1 MSGQVNVRNTYYV
14 MDTPLVLQ
22 LIGMKPLPLEIDGSK
37 IEHILAHDGM
47 SLDVLKSLPAA
58 ISNPLMV
65 LDSYANRKVVVV
77 ELHDLNDA
85 TIIVPIDVDQRR
97 GHTIVN
103 ILNNA
108 YGKNPREKNPDGS
121 WTQKKGTDFSWFVRE
136 NIEKGRVL
144 YIDIEKSTQWT
155 RSDRGDSPNGG
166 NSLNALSNFIISEDF
181 QKVKTR
187 SDLERFTKEKEEE
200 KNMSTYLD
208 RDTFFKDK
216 EDGVNLITNDSW
228 FKFDEKWL
236 HDWVE
241 EQGRWESFEHF
252 EVTYTDDD
260 VYSAKF
266 DAEEAGL
273 TIKETLTE
281 EGTRKYGDTEIQ
293 GWVENVMYQEM
304 SRIGE
309 EKGAVITDTTADV
322 YHQEISDSL
331 TVAEE
336 SLEDNA
342 AKELRGIADDL
353 HTSMKNV
360 EEAEQT
366 CGADQETWDGY
377 ATRHE
382 NIVRRI
388 EAAGDARSEG
398 KSEEEC
404 SDALIDAQESLRE
417 GTAYMEERCAA
428 ILRREKEYQEELAGL
443 RARIEELERERE
455 VRAQLPEELA
465 RCLAA
470 STEFLAAVEDLRRE
484 AKAQP
489 RIIAS
494 EMYSTSRRA
503 VKDAYYSVKL
513 APTKVKNYLRQRAQ
527 KAIDGVLHSV
537 ASVFDEG
544 IAALEQRRAGILR
557 KSHEMQSASEF
568 YRDALEEAL
577 KDSKAERSM
586 ETERTIARS
595 MAKAGFGAYAIEKV
609 LRAESPYRKE
619 MEQGDAKN
627 IAKDAVQETKEQREE
642 KTR

>member
-1 MSGQVNVRNTYYV
+1 MLEKSWDKMSIEEQERVRKEEQEKFSRMYPIVASANAIHANTAAAARKMAIEYWKKNHPNGV
-14 MDTPLVLQ
+14 TINTIIGDVDIDTKSIKDSLFHGLVQGKLDAVPT
-22 LIGMKPLPLEIDGSK
+22 LKAGMEKAAYISTMKDFDG
-37 IEHILAHDGM
+37 
-47 SLDVLKSLPAA
+47 
-58 ISNPLMV
+58 NPLQNHFF
-65 LDSYANRKVVVV
+65 LYK
-77 ELHDLNDA
+77 
-85 TIIVPIDVDQRR
+85 
-97 GHTIVN
+97 
-103 ILNNA
+103 
-108 YGKNPREKNPDGS
+108 
-121 WTQKKGTDFSWFVRE
+121 TDFSGEE
-136 NIEKGRVL
+136 NYVLCRIRTNNAKQRL
-144 YIDIEKSTQWT
+144 YIHEVMKASEFVQQKSDALQSQLANGNHQQLRGIALYKNMITDFLQGVNGSFYPEKK
-155 RSDRGDSPNGG
+155 
-166 NSLNALSNFIISEDF
+166 E
-181 QKVKTR
+181 
-187 SDLERFTKEKEEE
+187 EKE
-200 KNMSTYLD
+200 M
-208 RDTFFKDK
+208 
-216 EDGVNLITNDSW
+216 
-228 FKFDEKWL
+228 
-236 HDWVE
+236 
-241 EQGRWESFEHF
+241 
-252 EVTYTDDD
+252 
-260 VYSAKF
+260 
-266 DAEEAGL
+266 
-273 TIKETLTE
+273 
-281 EGTRKYGDTEIQ
+281 
-293 GWVENVMYQEM
+293 
-304 SRIGE
+304 
-309 EKGAVITDTTADV
+309 AVSNASM
-322 YHQEISDSL
+322 YHQEIADSL

-336 SLEDNA
+336 SLHEEDA
-342 AKELRGIADDL
+342 AQL
-353 HTSMKNV
+353 HRAVKNLHVSMEKV

-377 ATRHE
+377 AARHD

-494 EMYSTSRRA
+494 EMYATSRRA
-503 VKDAYYSVKL
+503 VKDAYYSIKL

>member
-1 MSGQVNVRNTYYV
+1 MLEKSWDKMSIEEQERVRKEEQEKFSRMYPIVASANAIHANTAAAARKMAIEYWKKNHPNGVTVNTIIGDVDI
-14 MDTPLVLQ
+14 DTKSIKDSLFHGLVQGKLDAVPT
-22 LIGMKPLPLEIDGSK
+22 LKAGMEKAAYISTMKDFDG
-37 IEHILAHDGM
+37 
-47 SLDVLKSLPAA
+47 
-58 ISNPLMV
+58 NPLQNHFF
-65 LDSYANRKVVVV
+65 LYK
-77 ELHDLNDA
+77 
-85 TIIVPIDVDQRR
+85 
-97 GHTIVN
+97 
-103 ILNNA
+103 
-108 YGKNPREKNPDGS
+108 
-121 WTQKKGTDFSWFVRE
+121 TDFSGEE
-136 NIEKGRVL
+136 NYVLCRIRTNNAKQRL
-144 YIDIEKSTQWT
+144 YIHEVMKASEFVQQKSDALQSQLANGNHQQLRGIALYKNIITDFLQGVNGSFYPEKK
-155 RSDRGDSPNGG
+155 
-166 NSLNALSNFIISEDF
+166 E
-181 QKVKTR
+181 
-187 SDLERFTKEKEEE
+187 EKE
-200 KNMSTYLD
+200 M
-208 RDTFFKDK
+208 
-216 EDGVNLITNDSW
+216 
-228 FKFDEKWL
+228 
-236 HDWVE
+236 
-241 EQGRWESFEHF
+241 
-252 EVTYTDDD
+252 
-260 VYSAKF
+260 
-266 DAEEAGL
+266 
-273 TIKETLTE
+273 
-281 EGTRKYGDTEIQ
+281 
-293 GWVENVMYQEM
+293 
-304 SRIGE
+304 
-309 EKGAVITDTTADV
+309 AVSNASM
-322 YHQEISDSL
+322 YHQEIADSL

-336 SLEDNA
+336 SLHEEE
-342 AKELRGIADDL
+342 AKQL
-353 HTSMKNV
+353 HSAVKNLHVSMEKV

-503 VKDAYYSVKL
+503 VKDAYYSIKL

>member
-1 MSGQVNVRNTYYV
+1 MLEKSWDKMSIEEQERVRKEEQEKFSRMYPIVASANAIHANTAAAARKMAIEYWKKNHPNGV
-14 MDTPLVLQ
+14 TINTIIGDVDIDTKSIKDSLFHGLVQGKLDAVPT
-22 LIGMKPLPLEIDGSK
+22 LKAGMEKAAYISTMKDFDG
-37 IEHILAHDGM
+37 
-47 SLDVLKSLPAA
+47 
-58 ISNPLMV
+58 NPLQNHFF
-65 LDSYANRKVVVV
+65 LYK
-77 ELHDLNDA
+77 
-85 TIIVPIDVDQRR
+85 
-97 GHTIVN
+97 
-103 ILNNA
+103 
-108 YGKNPREKNPDGS
+108 
-121 WTQKKGTDFSWFVRE
+121 TDFSGEE
-136 NIEKGRVL
+136 NYVLCRIRTNNAKQRL
-144 YIDIEKSTQWT
+144 YIHEVMKASEFVQQKSDALQSQLANGNHQQLRGIALYKNMITDFLQGVNGSFYPEKK
-155 RSDRGDSPNGG
+155 
-166 NSLNALSNFIISEDF
+166 E
-181 QKVKTR
+181 
-187 SDLERFTKEKEEE
+187 EKE
-200 KNMSTYLD
+200 M
-208 RDTFFKDK
+208 
-216 EDGVNLITNDSW
+216 
-228 FKFDEKWL
+228 
-236 HDWVE
+236 
-241 EQGRWESFEHF
+241 
-252 EVTYTDDD
+252 
-260 VYSAKF
+260 
-266 DAEEAGL
+266 
-273 TIKETLTE
+273 
-281 EGTRKYGDTEIQ
+281 
-293 GWVENVMYQEM
+293 
-304 SRIGE
+304 
-309 EKGAVITDTTADV
+309 AVSNAAV
-322 YHQEISDSL
+322 YHQEIADSL

-336 SLEDNA
+336 SLHEKDA
-342 AKELRGIADDL
+342 AQL
-353 HTSMKNV
+353 HRAVKNLHVSMEKV

>member
-1 MSGQVNVRNTYYV
+1 MLEKSWDKMSIEEQERVRKEEQEKFSRMYPIVASANAIHANTAAAARKMAIEYWKKNHPNGV
-14 MDTPLVLQ
+14 TINTIIGDVDIDTKSIKDSLFHGLVQGKLDAVPT
-22 LIGMKPLPLEIDGSK
+22 LKAGMEKAAYISTMKDFDG
-37 IEHILAHDGM
+37 
-47 SLDVLKSLPAA
+47 
-58 ISNPLMV
+58 NPLQNHFF
-65 LDSYANRKVVVV
+65 LYK
-77 ELHDLNDA
+77 
-85 TIIVPIDVDQRR
+85 
-97 GHTIVN
+97 
-103 ILNNA
+103 
-108 YGKNPREKNPDGS
+108 
-121 WTQKKGTDFSWFVRE
+121 TDFSGEE
-136 NIEKGRVL
+136 NYVLCRIRTNNAKQRL
-144 YIDIEKSTQWT
+144 YIHEVMKASEFVQQKSDALQSQLANGNHQQLRGIALYKNMITDFLQGVNGSFYPEKK
-155 RSDRGDSPNGG
+155 
-166 NSLNALSNFIISEDF
+166 E
-181 QKVKTR
+181 
-187 SDLERFTKEKEEE
+187 EKE
-200 KNMSTYLD
+200 M
-208 RDTFFKDK
+208 
-216 EDGVNLITNDSW
+216 
-228 FKFDEKWL
+228 
-236 HDWVE
+236 
-241 EQGRWESFEHF
+241 
-252 EVTYTDDD
+252 
-260 VYSAKF
+260 
-266 DAEEAGL
+266 
-273 TIKETLTE
+273 
-281 EGTRKYGDTEIQ
+281 
-293 GWVENVMYQEM
+293 
-304 SRIGE
+304 
-309 EKGAVITDTTADV
+309 AVSNASM
-322 YHQEISDSL
+322 YHQEIADSL

-336 SLEDNA
+336 SLHEKDA
-342 AKELRGIADDL
+342 AQL
-353 HTSMKNV
+353 HRAVKNLHVSMEKV

-377 ATRHE
+377 AARHE

-494 EMYSTSRRA
+494 EMYYTSRRA
-503 VKDAYYSVKL
+503 VKDAYYSIKL

>member
-1 MSGQVNVRNTYYV
+1 MLEKSWDKMSIEEQERVRKEEQEKFSRMYPIVASANAIHANTAAAARKMAIEYWKKNHPNGV
-14 MDTPLVLQ
+14 TINTIIGDVDIDTKSIKDSLFHGLVQGKLDAVPT
-22 LIGMKPLPLEIDGSK
+22 LKAGMEKAAYISTMKDFDG
-37 IEHILAHDGM
+37 
-47 SLDVLKSLPAA
+47 
-58 ISNPLMV
+58 NPLQNHFF
-65 LDSYANRKVVVV
+65 LYK
-77 ELHDLNDA
+77 
-85 TIIVPIDVDQRR
+85 
-97 GHTIVN
+97 
-103 ILNNA
+103 
-108 YGKNPREKNPDGS
+108 
-121 WTQKKGTDFSWFVRE
+121 TDFSGEE
-136 NIEKGRVL
+136 NYVLCRIRTNDAKQRL
-144 YIDIEKSTQWT
+144 YIHEVMKASEFVQQKSDALQ
-155 RSDRGDSPNGG
+155 SQLANGNHQQLRGIALYKNMITDFLQGVNG
-166 NSLNALSNFIISEDF
+166 SFYPE
-181 QKVKTR
+181 Q
-187 SDLERFTKEKEEE
+187 KEE
-200 KNMSTYLD
+200 KKM
-208 RDTFFKDK
+208 
-216 EDGVNLITNDSW
+216 
-228 FKFDEKWL
+228 
-236 HDWVE
+236 
-241 EQGRWESFEHF
+241 
-252 EVTYTDDD
+252 
-260 VYSAKF
+260 
-266 DAEEAGL
+266 
-273 TIKETLTE
+273 
-281 EGTRKYGDTEIQ
+281 
-293 GWVENVMYQEM
+293 
-304 SRIGE
+304 
-309 EKGAVITDTTADV
+309 AVSNAAM
-322 YHQEISDSL
+322 YHQEIANSL
-331 TVAEE
+331 TSAEE
-336 SLEDNA
+336 FLHEEDA
-342 AKELRGIADDL
+342 AQL
-353 HTSMKNV
+353 HRAVKNLHVSMEKV

-377 ATRHE
+377 AARHE

-417 GTAYMEERCAA
+417 GTAYMEARCAA

-503 VKDAYYSVKL
+503 VKDAYYSIKL

-609 LRAESPYRKE
+609 LRAESPYCKE

>member
-1 MSGQVNVRNTYYV
+1 MLEKSWDKMSIEEQERVRKEEQEKFSRMYPIVASANAIHANTAAAARKMAIEYWKKNHPNGV
-14 MDTPLVLQ
+14 TINTIIGDVDIDTKSIKDSLFHGLVQGKLDAVPT
-22 LIGMKPLPLEIDGSK
+22 LKAGMEKAAYISTMKDFDG
-37 IEHILAHDGM
+37 
-47 SLDVLKSLPAA
+47 
-58 ISNPLMV
+58 NPLQNHFF
-65 LDSYANRKVVVV
+65 LYK
-77 ELHDLNDA
+77 
-85 TIIVPIDVDQRR
+85 
-97 GHTIVN
+97 
-103 ILNNA
+103 
-108 YGKNPREKNPDGS
+108 
-121 WTQKKGTDFSWFVRE
+121 TDFSGEE
-136 NIEKGRVL
+136 NYVLCRIRTNDAKQRL
-144 YIDIEKSTQWT
+144 YIHEVMKASEFVQQKSDALQ
-155 RSDRGDSPNGG
+155 SQLANGNHQQLRGIALYKNMITDFLKGVNG
-166 NSLNALSNFIISEDF
+166 SFYPE
-181 QKVKTR
+181 Q
-187 SDLERFTKEKEEE
+187 KEE
-200 KNMSTYLD
+200 KKM
-208 RDTFFKDK
+208 
-216 EDGVNLITNDSW
+216 
-228 FKFDEKWL
+228 
-236 HDWVE
+236 
-241 EQGRWESFEHF
+241 
-252 EVTYTDDD
+252 
-260 VYSAKF
+260 
-266 DAEEAGL
+266 
-273 TIKETLTE
+273 
-281 EGTRKYGDTEIQ
+281 
-293 GWVENVMYQEM
+293 
-304 SRIGE
+304 
-309 EKGAVITDTTADV
+309 AVSNATM
-322 YHQEISDSL
+322 YHQEIANSL

-336 SLEDNA
+336 SLHEEDA
-342 AKELRGIADDL
+342 AQL
-353 HTSMKNV
+353 HRAVKNLHVSMEKV

-377 ATRHE
+377 AARHD

-577 KDSKAERSM
+577 KDSKSERSM

>member
-1 MSGQVNVRNTYYV
+1 MLEKSWDKMSIEEQERVRKEEQEKFSRMYPIVASANAIHANTAAAARKMAIEYWKKNHPNGV
-14 MDTPLVLQ
+14 TINTIIGDVDIDTKSIKDSLFHGLVQGKLDAVPT
-22 LIGMKPLPLEIDGSK
+22 LKAGMEKAAYISTMKDFDGKPLQNHFFLYK
-37 IEHILAHDGM
+37 
-47 SLDVLKSLPAA
+47 
-58 ISNPLMV
+58 
-65 LDSYANRKVVVV
+65 
-77 ELHDLNDA
+77 
-85 TIIVPIDVDQRR
+85 
-97 GHTIVN
+97 
-103 ILNNA
+103 
-108 YGKNPREKNPDGS
+108 
-121 WTQKKGTDFSWFVRE
+121 TDFSGEE
-136 NIEKGRVL
+136 NYVLCRIRTNDAKQRL
-144 YIDIEKSTQWT
+144 YIHEVMKASEFVQQKSDALQ
-155 RSDRGDSPNGG
+155 SQLANGNHQQLRGIALYKNMITDFLQGVNG
-166 NSLNALSNFIISEDF
+166 SFYPE
-181 QKVKTR
+181 Q
-187 SDLERFTKEKEEE
+187 KEE
-200 KNMSTYLD
+200 KKM
-208 RDTFFKDK
+208 
-216 EDGVNLITNDSW
+216 
-228 FKFDEKWL
+228 
-236 HDWVE
+236 
-241 EQGRWESFEHF
+241 
-252 EVTYTDDD
+252 
-260 VYSAKF
+260 
-266 DAEEAGL
+266 
-273 TIKETLTE
+273 
-281 EGTRKYGDTEIQ
+281 
-293 GWVENVMYQEM
+293 
-304 SRIGE
+304 
-309 EKGAVITDTTADV
+309 AVSNAAM
-322 YHQEISDSL
+322 YHQEIANSL
-331 TVAEE
+331 TSAEE
-336 SLEDNA
+336 FLHEEDA
-342 AKELRGIADDL
+342 AQL
-353 HTSMKNV
+353 HRAVKNLHVSMEKV

-377 ATRHE
+377 AARHE

>member
-1 MSGQVNVRNTYYV
+1 MSGQLNVRNTYYV

-187 SDLERFTKEKEEE
+187 GDLERFTKEKEEE
-200 KNMSTYLD
+200 KNMVNYSKVSSEAV
-208 RDTFFKDK
+208 DTVYANETKK
-216 EDGVNLITNDSW
+216 IANEMERELPKTAQEII
-228 FKFDEKWL
+228 
-236 HDWVE
+236 DWVE
-241 EQGRWESFEHF
+241 SKGGEYESPE
-252 EVTYTDDD
+252 EERYMNLMKK
-260 VYSAKF
+260 SAMKQLGI
-266 DAEEAGL
+266 ES
-273 TIKETLTE
+273 
-281 EGTRKYGDTEIQ
+281 
-293 GWVENVMYQEM
+293 
-304 SRIGE
+304 SRTN
-309 EKGAVITDTTADV
+309 AAM
-322 YHQEISDSL
+322 YHQEIADSL

-336 SLEDNA
+336 SLHEKDA
-342 AKELRGIADDL
+342 AQL
-353 HTSMKNV
+353 HRAVKNLHVSMEKV

-377 ATRHE
+377 AARHE

-443 RARIEELERERE
+443 RARIEDLERERE

-470 STEFLAAVEDLRRE
+470 STEFLAAVEELHRE

-503 VKDAYYSVKL
+503 VKDAYYSIKL

-595 MAKAGFGAYAIEKV
+595 MAKAGFGVYAIEKV

>member
-1 MSGQVNVRNTYYV
+1 MLEKSWDKMSIEEQERVRKEEQEKFSRMYPIVASANAIHANTAAAARKMAIEYWKKNHPNGV
-14 MDTPLVLQ
+14 TINTIIGDVDIDTKSIKDSLFHGLVQGKLDAVPT
-22 LIGMKPLPLEIDGSK
+22 LKAGMEKAAYISTMKDFDG
-37 IEHILAHDGM
+37 
-47 SLDVLKSLPAA
+47 
-58 ISNPLMV
+58 NPLQNHFF
-65 LDSYANRKVVVV
+65 LYK
-77 ELHDLNDA
+77 
-85 TIIVPIDVDQRR
+85 
-97 GHTIVN
+97 
-103 ILNNA
+103 
-108 YGKNPREKNPDGS
+108 
-121 WTQKKGTDFSWFVRE
+121 TDFSGEE
-136 NIEKGRVL
+136 NYVLCRIRTNDAKQRL
-144 YIDIEKSTQWT
+144 YIHEVMKASEFVQQKSDALQ
-155 RSDRGDSPNGG
+155 SQLANGNHQQLRGIALYRNMITDFLKGVNG
-166 NSLNALSNFIISEDF
+166 SFYPE
-181 QKVKTR
+181 Q
-187 SDLERFTKEKEEE
+187 KEE
-200 KNMSTYLD
+200 KKM
-208 RDTFFKDK
+208 
-216 EDGVNLITNDSW
+216 
-228 FKFDEKWL
+228 
-236 HDWVE
+236 
-241 EQGRWESFEHF
+241 
-252 EVTYTDDD
+252 
-260 VYSAKF
+260 
-266 DAEEAGL
+266 
-273 TIKETLTE
+273 
-281 EGTRKYGDTEIQ
+281 
-293 GWVENVMYQEM
+293 
-304 SRIGE
+304 
-309 EKGAVITDTTADV
+309 AVSNATM
-322 YHQEISDSL
+322 YHQEIANSL

-336 SLEDNA
+336 SLHEEDA
-342 AKELRGIADDL
+342 AQL
-353 HTSMKNV
+353 HRAVKNLHVSMEKV

-377 ATRHE
+377 AARHE

>member
-1 MSGQVNVRNTYYV
+1 MLEKSWDKMSIEEQERVRKEEQEKFSRMYPIVASANAIHANTAAAARKMAIEYWKKNHPNGV
-14 MDTPLVLQ
+14 TINTIIGDVDIDTKSIKDSLFHGLVQGKLDAVPT
-22 LIGMKPLPLEIDGSK
+22 LKAGMEKAAYISTMKDFDG
-37 IEHILAHDGM
+37 
-47 SLDVLKSLPAA
+47 
-58 ISNPLMV
+58 NPLQNHFF
-65 LDSYANRKVVVV
+65 LYK
-77 ELHDLNDA
+77 
-85 TIIVPIDVDQRR
+85 
-97 GHTIVN
+97 
-103 ILNNA
+103 
-108 YGKNPREKNPDGS
+108 
-121 WTQKKGTDFSWFVRE
+121 TDFSGEE
-136 NIEKGRVL
+136 NYVLCRIRTNNAKQRL
-144 YIDIEKSTQWT
+144 YIHEVMKASEFVQQKSDALQ
-155 RSDRGDSPNGG
+155 SQLANGNHQQLRGIALYKNMITDFLKGVNG
-166 NSLNALSNFIISEDF
+166 SFYPE
-181 QKVKTR
+181 Q
-187 SDLERFTKEKEEE
+187 KEE
-200 KNMSTYLD
+200 KKM
-208 RDTFFKDK
+208 
-216 EDGVNLITNDSW
+216 
-228 FKFDEKWL
+228 
-236 HDWVE
+236 
-241 EQGRWESFEHF
+241 
-252 EVTYTDDD
+252 
-260 VYSAKF
+260 
-266 DAEEAGL
+266 
-273 TIKETLTE
+273 
-281 EGTRKYGDTEIQ
+281 
-293 GWVENVMYQEM
+293 
-304 SRIGE
+304 
-309 EKGAVITDTTADV
+309 AVSNASM
-322 YHQEISDSL
+322 YHQEIADSL

-336 SLEDNA
+336 SLHEGE
-342 AKELRGIADDL
+342 AKQL
-353 HTSMKNV
+353 HSAVKNLHVSMEKV

-377 ATRHE
+377 AARHE

>member
-1 MSGQVNVRNTYYV
+1 MNLMGRKKGNIMLEKSWDKMSIEEQERVRKEEQEKFSRMYPIVASANAIHANTAAAARKMAIEYWKKNHPNGV
-14 MDTPLVLQ
+14 TINTIIGDVDIDTKSIKDSLFHGLVQGKLDAVPT
-22 LIGMKPLPLEIDGSK
+22 LKAGMEKAAYISTMKDFDG
-37 IEHILAHDGM
+37 
-47 SLDVLKSLPAA
+47 
-58 ISNPLMV
+58 NPLQNHFF
-65 LDSYANRKVVVV
+65 LYK
-77 ELHDLNDA
+77 
-85 TIIVPIDVDQRR
+85 
-97 GHTIVN
+97 
-103 ILNNA
+103 
-108 YGKNPREKNPDGS
+108 
-121 WTQKKGTDFSWFVRE
+121 TDFSGEE
-136 NIEKGRVL
+136 NYVLCRIRTNDAKQRL
-144 YIDIEKSTQWT
+144 YIHEVMKASEFVQQKSDALQ
-155 RSDRGDSPNGG
+155 SQLANGNHQQLRGIALYKNMITDFLKGVNG
-166 NSLNALSNFIISEDF
+166 SFYPE
-181 QKVKTR
+181 Q
-187 SDLERFTKEKEEE
+187 KEE
-200 KNMSTYLD
+200 KKM
-208 RDTFFKDK
+208 
-216 EDGVNLITNDSW
+216 
-228 FKFDEKWL
+228 
-236 HDWVE
+236 
-241 EQGRWESFEHF
+241 
-252 EVTYTDDD
+252 
-260 VYSAKF
+260 
-266 DAEEAGL
+266 
-273 TIKETLTE
+273 
-281 EGTRKYGDTEIQ
+281 
-293 GWVENVMYQEM
+293 
-304 SRIGE
+304 
-309 EKGAVITDTTADV
+309 AVSNATM
-322 YHQEISDSL
+322 YHQEIANSL

-336 SLEDNA
+336 SLHEEDA
-342 AKELRGIADDL
+342 AQL
-353 HTSMKNV
+353 HRAVKNLHVSMEKV

-377 ATRHE
+377 AARHE
-382 NIVRRI
+382 KIVRRI

-398 KSEEEC
+398 KSEKEC

>member
-1 MSGQVNVRNTYYV
+1 MLEKSWDKMSIEEQERVRKEEQEKFSRMYPIVASANAIHANTAAAARKMAIEYWKKNHPNGV
-14 MDTPLVLQ
+14 TINTIIGDVDIDTKSIKDSLFHGLVQGKLDAVPT
-22 LIGMKPLPLEIDGSK
+22 LKAGMEKAAYISTMKDFDG
-37 IEHILAHDGM
+37 
-47 SLDVLKSLPAA
+47 
-58 ISNPLMV
+58 NPLQNHFF
-65 LDSYANRKVVVV
+65 LYK
-77 ELHDLNDA
+77 
-85 TIIVPIDVDQRR
+85 
-97 GHTIVN
+97 
-103 ILNNA
+103 
-108 YGKNPREKNPDGS
+108 
-121 WTQKKGTDFSWFVRE
+121 TDFSGEE
-136 NIEKGRVL
+136 NYVLCRIRTNNAKQRL
-144 YIDIEKSTQWT
+144 YIHEVMKASEFVQQKSDALQ
-155 RSDRGDSPNGG
+155 SQLANGNHQQLRGIALYKNMITDFLKGVNG
-166 NSLNALSNFIISEDF
+166 SFYPE
-181 QKVKTR
+181 Q
-187 SDLERFTKEKEEE
+187 KEE
-200 KNMSTYLD
+200 KKM
-208 RDTFFKDK
+208 
-216 EDGVNLITNDSW
+216 
-228 FKFDEKWL
+228 
-236 HDWVE
+236 
-241 EQGRWESFEHF
+241 
-252 EVTYTDDD
+252 
-260 VYSAKF
+260 
-266 DAEEAGL
+266 
-273 TIKETLTE
+273 
-281 EGTRKYGDTEIQ
+281 
-293 GWVENVMYQEM
+293 
-304 SRIGE
+304 
-309 EKGAVITDTTADV
+309 AVSNATM
-322 YHQEISDSL
+322 YHQEIANSL

-336 SLEDNA
+336 SLHEEDA
-342 AKELRGIADDL
+342 AQL
-353 HTSMKNV
+353 HRAVKNLHVSMEKV

-377 ATRHE
+377 AARHE

>member
-1 MSGQVNVRNTYYV
+1 MDMLGKKKGNAMLEKDWEDMSDAEKDRVRKEEQEKFSRMYPIVASANAIHANTAAAARKMAIEYWKKNHPNGV
-14 MDTPLVLQ
+14 TINTIIGDVDIDTKSIKASLFHGLVQGKLDAVPT
-22 LIGMKPLPLEIDGSK
+22 LKAGMEKAAYISTMKDFDG
-37 IEHILAHDGM
+37 
-47 SLDVLKSLPAA
+47 
-58 ISNPLMV
+58 NPLQNHFF
-65 LDSYANRKVVVV
+65 LYK
-77 ELHDLNDA
+77 
-85 TIIVPIDVDQRR
+85 
-97 GHTIVN
+97 
-103 ILNNA
+103 
-108 YGKNPREKNPDGS
+108 
-121 WTQKKGTDFSWFVRE
+121 TDFSGEENFVLCRIRT
-136 NIEKGRVL
+136 NNAKQRL
-144 YIDIEKSTQWT
+144 YIHEVMKASEFVQQKSDALQ
-155 RSDRGDSPNGG
+155 SQLANGNHQQLRGI
-166 NSLNALSNFIISEDF
+166 ALY
-181 QKVKTR
+181 
-187 SDLERFTKEKEEE
+187 
-200 KNMSTYLD
+200 KNMITDFLQGVNGSFYPEQ
-208 RDTFFKDK
+208 K
-216 EDGVNLITNDSW
+216 ED
-228 FKFDEKWL
+228 KK
-236 HDWVE
+236 
-241 EQGRWESFEHF
+241 
-252 EVTYTDDD
+252 
-260 VYSAKF
+260 
-266 DAEEAGL
+266 
-273 TIKETLTE
+273 
-281 EGTRKYGDTEIQ
+281 
-293 GWVENVMYQEM
+293 M
-304 SRIGE
+304 
-309 EKGAVITDTTADV
+309 AVSNAAM
-322 YHQEISDSL
+322 YHQEIIDSL

-336 SLEDNA
+336 SLHAED
-342 AKELRGIADDL
+342 AKQL
-353 HTSMKNV
+353 HRAVKNLHVSMEKV

-377 ATRHE
+377 AARHE

-398 KSEEEC
+398 KSDEEC

-428 ILRREKEYQEELAGL
+428 ILQREKEYQEELAGL

-455 VRAQLPEELA
+455 VRVQSPEELA

-470 STEFLAAVEDLRRE
+470 STEFLTAVEELRRE

-494 EMYSTSRRA
+494 EMYSASRRA

-527 KAIDGVLHSV
+527 KAVDGVLHSV
-537 ASVFDEG
+537 ASVFDKG

-568 YRDALEEAL
+568 YRDALKDAL
-577 KDSKAERSM
+577 ESSKAERSM

>member
-1 MSGQVNVRNTYYV
+1 MLEKSWDKMSIEEQERVRKEEQEKFSRMYPIVASANAIHANTAAAARKMAIEYWKKNHPNGV
-14 MDTPLVLQ
+14 TINTIIGDVDIDTKSIKDSLFHGLVQGKLDAVPT
-22 LIGMKPLPLEIDGSK
+22 LKAGMEKAAYISTMKDFDG
-37 IEHILAHDGM
+37 
-47 SLDVLKSLPAA
+47 
-58 ISNPLMV
+58 NPLQNHFF
-65 LDSYANRKVVVV
+65 LYK
-77 ELHDLNDA
+77 
-85 TIIVPIDVDQRR
+85 
-97 GHTIVN
+97 
-103 ILNNA
+103 
-108 YGKNPREKNPDGS
+108 
-121 WTQKKGTDFSWFVRE
+121 TDFSGEE
-136 NIEKGRVL
+136 NYVLCRIRTNNAKQRL
-144 YIDIEKSTQWT
+144 YIHEVMKASEFVQQKSDALQSQLANGNHQQLRGIALYKNMITDFLQGVNGSFYPEKK
-155 RSDRGDSPNGG
+155 
-166 NSLNALSNFIISEDF
+166 E
-181 QKVKTR
+181 
-187 SDLERFTKEKEEE
+187 EKE
-200 KNMSTYLD
+200 M
-208 RDTFFKDK
+208 
-216 EDGVNLITNDSW
+216 
-228 FKFDEKWL
+228 
-236 HDWVE
+236 
-241 EQGRWESFEHF
+241 
-252 EVTYTDDD
+252 
-260 VYSAKF
+260 
-266 DAEEAGL
+266 
-273 TIKETLTE
+273 
-281 EGTRKYGDTEIQ
+281 
-293 GWVENVMYQEM
+293 
-304 SRIGE
+304 
-309 EKGAVITDTTADV
+309 AVSNASM
-322 YHQEISDSL
+322 YHQEIADSL

-336 SLEDNA
+336 SLHEEDA
-342 AKELRGIADDL
+342 AQL
-353 HTSMKNV
+353 HRAVKNLHVSMEKV

-377 ATRHE
+377 AARHD

-494 EMYSTSRRA
+494 EMYATSRRA
-503 VKDAYYSVKL
+503 VKDAYYSIKL

-577 KDSKAERSM
+577 KDSKSERSM
-586 ETERTIARS
+586 ETERTIARN

>member
-1 MSGQVNVRNTYYV
+1 MNLMGRKKGNIMLEKSWDKMSIEEQERVRKEEQEKFSRMYPIVASANAIHANTAAAARKMAIEYWKKNHPNGV
-14 MDTPLVLQ
+14 TINTIIGDVDIDTKSIKDSLFHGLVQGKLDAVPT
-22 LIGMKPLPLEIDGSK
+22 LKAGMEKAAYISTMKDFDG
-37 IEHILAHDGM
+37 
-47 SLDVLKSLPAA
+47 
-58 ISNPLMV
+58 NPLQNHFF
-65 LDSYANRKVVVV
+65 LYK
-77 ELHDLNDA
+77 
-85 TIIVPIDVDQRR
+85 
-97 GHTIVN
+97 
-103 ILNNA
+103 
-108 YGKNPREKNPDGS
+108 
-121 WTQKKGTDFSWFVRE
+121 TDFSGEE
-136 NIEKGRVL
+136 NYVLCRIRTNDAKQRL
-144 YIDIEKSTQWT
+144 YIHEVMKASEFVQQKSDALQ
-155 RSDRGDSPNGG
+155 SQLANGNHQQLRGIALYKNMITDFLKGVNG
-166 NSLNALSNFIISEDF
+166 SFYPE
-181 QKVKTR
+181 Q
-187 SDLERFTKEKEEE
+187 KEE
-200 KNMSTYLD
+200 KKM
-208 RDTFFKDK
+208 
-216 EDGVNLITNDSW
+216 
-228 FKFDEKWL
+228 
-236 HDWVE
+236 
-241 EQGRWESFEHF
+241 
-252 EVTYTDDD
+252 
-260 VYSAKF
+260 
-266 DAEEAGL
+266 
-273 TIKETLTE
+273 
-281 EGTRKYGDTEIQ
+281 
-293 GWVENVMYQEM
+293 
-304 SRIGE
+304 
-309 EKGAVITDTTADV
+309 AVSNATM
-322 YHQEISDSL
+322 YHQEIANSL

-336 SLEDNA
+336 SLHEEDA
-342 AKELRGIADDL
+342 AQL
-353 HTSMKNV
+353 HRAVKNLHVSMEKV

-377 ATRHE
+377 AARHD

-577 KDSKAERSM
+577 KDSKSERSM

>member
-1 MSGQVNVRNTYYV
+1 MLEKSWDKMSIEEQERVRKEEQEKFSRMYPIVASANAIHANTAAAARKMAIEYWKKNHPNGV
-14 MDTPLVLQ
+14 TINTIIGDVDIDTKSIKDSLFHGLVQGKLDAVPT
-22 LIGMKPLPLEIDGSK
+22 LKAGMEKAAYISTMKDFDG
-37 IEHILAHDGM
+37 
-47 SLDVLKSLPAA
+47 
-58 ISNPLMV
+58 NPLQNHFF
-65 LDSYANRKVVVV
+65 LYK
-77 ELHDLNDA
+77 
-85 TIIVPIDVDQRR
+85 
-97 GHTIVN
+97 
-103 ILNNA
+103 
-108 YGKNPREKNPDGS
+108 
-121 WTQKKGTDFSWFVRE
+121 TDFSGEE
-136 NIEKGRVL
+136 NYVLCRIRTNDAKQRL
-144 YIDIEKSTQWT
+144 YIHEVMKASEFVQQKSDALQ
-155 RSDRGDSPNGG
+155 SQLANGNHQQLRGIALYKNMITDFLKGVNG
-166 NSLNALSNFIISEDF
+166 SFYPE
-181 QKVKTR
+181 Q
-187 SDLERFTKEKEEE
+187 KEE
-200 KNMSTYLD
+200 KKM
-208 RDTFFKDK
+208 
-216 EDGVNLITNDSW
+216 
-228 FKFDEKWL
+228 
-236 HDWVE
+236 
-241 EQGRWESFEHF
+241 
-252 EVTYTDDD
+252 
-260 VYSAKF
+260 
-266 DAEEAGL
+266 
-273 TIKETLTE
+273 
-281 EGTRKYGDTEIQ
+281 
-293 GWVENVMYQEM
+293 
-304 SRIGE
+304 
-309 EKGAVITDTTADV
+309 AVSNAAM
-322 YHQEISDSL
+322 YHQEIANSL
-331 TVAEE
+331 TSAEE
-336 SLEDNA
+336 FLHEEDA
-342 AKELRGIADDL
+342 AQL
-353 HTSMKNV
+353 HRAVKNLHVSMEKV

-377 ATRHE
+377 AARHE

>member
-1 MSGQVNVRNTYYV
+1 MITDFLQGVN
-14 MDTPLVLQ
+14 
-22 LIGMKPLPLEIDGSK
+22 GSFYPEEK
-37 IEHILAHDGM
+37 EEKEM
-47 SLDVLKSLPAA
+47 A
-58 ISNPLMV
+58 ISNAAM
-65 LDSYANRKVVVV
+65 
-77 ELHDLNDA
+77 
-85 TIIVPIDVDQRR
+85 
-97 GHTIVN
+97 
-103 ILNNA
+103 
-108 YGKNPREKNPDGS
+108 
-121 WTQKKGTDFSWFVRE
+121 
-136 NIEKGRVL
+136 
-144 YIDIEKSTQWT
+144 
-155 RSDRGDSPNGG
+155 
-166 NSLNALSNFIISEDF
+166 
-181 QKVKTR
+181 
-187 SDLERFTKEKEEE
+187 
-200 KNMSTYLD
+200 
-208 RDTFFKDK
+208 
-216 EDGVNLITNDSW
+216 
-228 FKFDEKWL
+228 
-236 HDWVE
+236 
-241 EQGRWESFEHF
+241 
-252 EVTYTDDD
+252 
-260 VYSAKF
+260 
-266 DAEEAGL
+266 
-273 TIKETLTE
+273 
-281 EGTRKYGDTEIQ
+281 
-293 GWVENVMYQEM
+293 
-304 SRIGE
+304 
-309 EKGAVITDTTADV
+309 
-322 YHQEISDSL
+322 YHQEIIDSL

-336 SLEDNA
+336 SLREED
-342 AKELRGIADDL
+342 AKHL
-353 HTSMKNV
+353 HSAVKNLHVSMEKV

-377 ATRHE
+377 AARHE

-398 KSEEEC
+398 KSDEEC

-428 ILRREKEYQEELAGL
+428 ILQREKEYQEELAGL

-455 VRAQLPEELA
+455 VRVQSPEELA

-470 STEFLAAVEDLRRE
+470 STEFLTAVEELRRE

-494 EMYSTSRRA
+494 EMYSASRRA

-527 KAIDGVLHSV
+527 KAVDGVLHSV
-537 ASVFDEG
+537 ASVFDKG

-568 YRDALEEAL
+568 YRDALKDAL
-577 KDSKAERSM
+577 ESSKAERSM

>member
-1 MSGQVNVRNTYYV
+1 MLEKSWDKMSIEEQERVRKEEQEKFSRMYPIVASANAIHANTAAAARKMAIEYWKKNHPNGV
-14 MDTPLVLQ
+14 TINTIIGDVDIDTKSIKDSLFHGLVQGKLDAVPT
-22 LIGMKPLPLEIDGSK
+22 LKAGMEKAAYISTMKDFDG
-37 IEHILAHDGM
+37 
-47 SLDVLKSLPAA
+47 
-58 ISNPLMV
+58 NPLQNHFF
-65 LDSYANRKVVVV
+65 LYK
-77 ELHDLNDA
+77 
-85 TIIVPIDVDQRR
+85 
-97 GHTIVN
+97 
-103 ILNNA
+103 
-108 YGKNPREKNPDGS
+108 
-121 WTQKKGTDFSWFVRE
+121 TDFSGEE
-136 NIEKGRVL
+136 NYVLCRIRTNDAKQRL
-144 YIDIEKSTQWT
+144 YIHEVMKASEFVQQKSDALQ
-155 RSDRGDSPNGG
+155 SQLANGNHQQLRGIALYKNMITDFLQGVNG
-166 NSLNALSNFIISEDF
+166 SFYPE
-181 QKVKTR
+181 Q
-187 SDLERFTKEKEEE
+187 KEE
-200 KNMSTYLD
+200 KKM
-208 RDTFFKDK
+208 
-216 EDGVNLITNDSW
+216 
-228 FKFDEKWL
+228 
-236 HDWVE
+236 
-241 EQGRWESFEHF
+241 
-252 EVTYTDDD
+252 
-260 VYSAKF
+260 
-266 DAEEAGL
+266 
-273 TIKETLTE
+273 
-281 EGTRKYGDTEIQ
+281 
-293 GWVENVMYQEM
+293 
-304 SRIGE
+304 
-309 EKGAVITDTTADV
+309 AVSNAAM
-322 YHQEISDSL
+322 YHQEIANSL

-336 SLEDNA
+336 SLHEKDA
-342 AKELRGIADDL
+342 AQL
-353 HTSMKNV
+353 HRAVKNLHVSMEKV

-377 ATRHE
+377 AARHD

>member
-1 MSGQVNVRNTYYV
+1 MLEKSWDKMSIEEQERVRKKEQEKFSRMYPIVASANAIHANTAAAARKMAIEYWKKNHPNGV
-14 MDTPLVLQ
+14 TINTIIGDVDIDTKSIKDSLFHGLVQGKLDAVPT
-22 LIGMKPLPLEIDGSK
+22 LKAGMEKAAYISTMKDFDG
-37 IEHILAHDGM
+37 
-47 SLDVLKSLPAA
+47 
-58 ISNPLMV
+58 NPLQNHFF
-65 LDSYANRKVVVV
+65 LYK
-77 ELHDLNDA
+77 
-85 TIIVPIDVDQRR
+85 
-97 GHTIVN
+97 
-103 ILNNA
+103 
-108 YGKNPREKNPDGS
+108 
-121 WTQKKGTDFSWFVRE
+121 TDFSGEE
-136 NIEKGRVL
+136 NYVLCRIRTNNAKQRL
-144 YIDIEKSTQWT
+144 YIHEVMKASEFVQQKSDALQSQLANGNHQQLRGIALYKNMITDFLQGVNGSFYPEKK
-155 RSDRGDSPNGG
+155 
-166 NSLNALSNFIISEDF
+166 E
-181 QKVKTR
+181 
-187 SDLERFTKEKEEE
+187 EKE
-200 KNMSTYLD
+200 M
-208 RDTFFKDK
+208 
-216 EDGVNLITNDSW
+216 
-228 FKFDEKWL
+228 
-236 HDWVE
+236 
-241 EQGRWESFEHF
+241 
-252 EVTYTDDD
+252 
-260 VYSAKF
+260 
-266 DAEEAGL
+266 
-273 TIKETLTE
+273 
-281 EGTRKYGDTEIQ
+281 
-293 GWVENVMYQEM
+293 
-304 SRIGE
+304 
-309 EKGAVITDTTADV
+309 AVSNAAM
-322 YHQEISDSL
+322 YHQEIADSL

-336 SLEDNA
+336 SLREED
-342 AKELRGIADDL
+342 AKQL
-353 HTSMKNV
+353 HSAVKNLHVSMEKV

-503 VKDAYYSVKL
+503 VKDAYYSIKL

>member
-1 MSGQVNVRNTYYV
+1 MLEKSWDKMSIEEQERVRKEEQEKFSRMYPIVASANAIHANTAAAARKMAIEYWKKNHPNGV
-14 MDTPLVLQ
+14 TINTIIGDVDIDTKSIKDSLFHGLVQGKLDAVPT
-22 LIGMKPLPLEIDGSK
+22 LKAGMEKAAYISTMKDFDG
-37 IEHILAHDGM
+37 
-47 SLDVLKSLPAA
+47 
-58 ISNPLMV
+58 NPLQNHFF
-65 LDSYANRKVVVV
+65 LYK
-77 ELHDLNDA
+77 
-85 TIIVPIDVDQRR
+85 
-97 GHTIVN
+97 
-103 ILNNA
+103 
-108 YGKNPREKNPDGS
+108 
-121 WTQKKGTDFSWFVRE
+121 TDFSGEE
-136 NIEKGRVL
+136 NYVLCRIRTNDAKQRL
-144 YIDIEKSTQWT
+144 YIHEVMKASEFVQQKSDALQ
-155 RSDRGDSPNGG
+155 SQLANGNHQQLRGIALYKNMITDFLQGVNG
-166 NSLNALSNFIISEDF
+166 SFYPE
-181 QKVKTR
+181 Q
-187 SDLERFTKEKEEE
+187 KEE
-200 KNMSTYLD
+200 KKM
-208 RDTFFKDK
+208 
-216 EDGVNLITNDSW
+216 
-228 FKFDEKWL
+228 
-236 HDWVE
+236 
-241 EQGRWESFEHF
+241 
-252 EVTYTDDD
+252 
-260 VYSAKF
+260 
-266 DAEEAGL
+266 
-273 TIKETLTE
+273 
-281 EGTRKYGDTEIQ
+281 
-293 GWVENVMYQEM
+293 
-304 SRIGE
+304 
-309 EKGAVITDTTADV
+309 AVSNAAM
-322 YHQEISDSL
+322 YHQEIADSL

-336 SLEDNA
+336 SLHEEDA
-342 AKELRGIADDL
+342 AQL
-353 HTSMKNV
+353 HRAVKNLHVSMEKV

-377 ATRHE
+377 AARHE

-577 KDSKAERSM
+577 KDSKSERSM

>member
-1 MSGQVNVRNTYYV
+1 MLEKSWDKMSIEEQERVRKEEQEKFSRMYPIVASANAIHANTAAAARKMAIEYWKKNHPNGV
-14 MDTPLVLQ
+14 TINTIIGDVDIDTKSIKDSLFHGLVQGKLDAVPT
-22 LIGMKPLPLEIDGSK
+22 LKAGMEKAAYISTMKDFDG
-37 IEHILAHDGM
+37 
-47 SLDVLKSLPAA
+47 
-58 ISNPLMV
+58 NPLQNHFF
-65 LDSYANRKVVVV
+65 LYK
-77 ELHDLNDA
+77 
-85 TIIVPIDVDQRR
+85 
-97 GHTIVN
+97 
-103 ILNNA
+103 
-108 YGKNPREKNPDGS
+108 
-121 WTQKKGTDFSWFVRE
+121 TDFSGEE
-136 NIEKGRVL
+136 NYVLCRIRTNDAKQRL
-144 YIDIEKSTQWT
+144 YIHEVMKASEFVQQKSDALQ
-155 RSDRGDSPNGG
+155 SQLANGNHQQLRGIALYKNMITDFLQGVNG
-166 NSLNALSNFIISEDF
+166 SFYPE
-181 QKVKTR
+181 Q
-187 SDLERFTKEKEEE
+187 KEE
-200 KNMSTYLD
+200 KKM
-208 RDTFFKDK
+208 
-216 EDGVNLITNDSW
+216 
-228 FKFDEKWL
+228 
-236 HDWVE
+236 
-241 EQGRWESFEHF
+241 
-252 EVTYTDDD
+252 
-260 VYSAKF
+260 
-266 DAEEAGL
+266 
-273 TIKETLTE
+273 
-281 EGTRKYGDTEIQ
+281 
-293 GWVENVMYQEM
+293 
-304 SRIGE
+304 
-309 EKGAVITDTTADV
+309 AVSNAAM
-322 YHQEISDSL
+322 YHQEIADSL

-336 SLEDNA
+336 SLHEEDA
-342 AKELRGIADDL
+342 AQL
-353 HTSMKNV
+353 HRAVKNLHVSMEKV

-503 VKDAYYSVKL
+503 VKDAYYSIKL

>member
-1 MSGQVNVRNTYYV
+1 MLEKSWDKMSIEEQERVRKEEQEKFSRMYPIVASANAIHANTAAAARKMAIEYWKKNHPNGV
-14 MDTPLVLQ
+14 TINTIIGDVDIDTKSIKDSLFHGLVQGKLDAVPT
-22 LIGMKPLPLEIDGSK
+22 LKAGMEKAAYISTMKDFDG
-37 IEHILAHDGM
+37 
-47 SLDVLKSLPAA
+47 
-58 ISNPLMV
+58 NPLQNHFF
-65 LDSYANRKVVVV
+65 LYK
-77 ELHDLNDA
+77 
-85 TIIVPIDVDQRR
+85 
-97 GHTIVN
+97 
-103 ILNNA
+103 
-108 YGKNPREKNPDGS
+108 
-121 WTQKKGTDFSWFVRE
+121 TDFSGEE
-136 NIEKGRVL
+136 NYVLCRIRTNNAKQRL
-144 YIDIEKSTQWT
+144 YIHEVMKASEFVQQKSDALQSQLANGNHQQLRGIALYKNMITDFLQGVNGSFYPEKK
-155 RSDRGDSPNGG
+155 
-166 NSLNALSNFIISEDF
+166 E
-181 QKVKTR
+181 
-187 SDLERFTKEKEEE
+187 EKE
-200 KNMSTYLD
+200 M
-208 RDTFFKDK
+208 
-216 EDGVNLITNDSW
+216 
-228 FKFDEKWL
+228 
-236 HDWVE
+236 
-241 EQGRWESFEHF
+241 
-252 EVTYTDDD
+252 
-260 VYSAKF
+260 
-266 DAEEAGL
+266 
-273 TIKETLTE
+273 
-281 EGTRKYGDTEIQ
+281 
-293 GWVENVMYQEM
+293 
-304 SRIGE
+304 
-309 EKGAVITDTTADV
+309 AVSNASM
-322 YHQEISDSL
+322 YHQEIADSL

-336 SLEDNA
+336 SLHEEE
-342 AKELRGIADDL
+342 AKQL
-353 HTSMKNV
+353 HSAVKNLHVSMEKV

-377 ATRHE
+377 AARHE

>member
-1 MSGQVNVRNTYYV
+1 MLEKSWDKMSIEEQERVRKEEQEKFSRMYPIVASANAIHANTAAAARKMAIEYWKKNHPNGV
-14 MDTPLVLQ
+14 TINTIIGDVDIDTKSIKDSLFHGLVQGKLDAVPT
-22 LIGMKPLPLEIDGSK
+22 LKAGMEKAAYISTMKDFDG
-37 IEHILAHDGM
+37 
-47 SLDVLKSLPAA
+47 
-58 ISNPLMV
+58 NPLQNHFF
-65 LDSYANRKVVVV
+65 LYK
-77 ELHDLNDA
+77 
-85 TIIVPIDVDQRR
+85 
-97 GHTIVN
+97 
-103 ILNNA
+103 
-108 YGKNPREKNPDGS
+108 
-121 WTQKKGTDFSWFVRE
+121 TDFSGEE
-136 NIEKGRVL
+136 NYVLCRIRTNNAKQRL
-144 YIDIEKSTQWT
+144 YIHEVMKASEFVQQKSDALQSQLANGNHQQLRGIALYKNMITDFLQGVNGSFYPEKK
-155 RSDRGDSPNGG
+155 
-166 NSLNALSNFIISEDF
+166 E
-181 QKVKTR
+181 
-187 SDLERFTKEKEEE
+187 EKE
-200 KNMSTYLD
+200 M
-208 RDTFFKDK
+208 
-216 EDGVNLITNDSW
+216 
-228 FKFDEKWL
+228 
-236 HDWVE
+236 
-241 EQGRWESFEHF
+241 
-252 EVTYTDDD
+252 
-260 VYSAKF
+260 
-266 DAEEAGL
+266 
-273 TIKETLTE
+273 
-281 EGTRKYGDTEIQ
+281 
-293 GWVENVMYQEM
+293 
-304 SRIGE
+304 
-309 EKGAVITDTTADV
+309 AVSNASM
-322 YHQEISDSL
+322 YHQEIADSL

-336 SLEDNA
+336 SLHEEE
-342 AKELRGIADDL
+342 AKQL
-353 HTSMKNV
+353 HSAVKNLHVSMEKV

-388 EAAGDARSEG
+388 EAAGDAMSEG

-428 ILRREKEYQEELAGL
+428 ILRREKEDQEELAGL

-503 VKDAYYSVKL
+503 VKDAYYSIKL

>member
-1 MSGQVNVRNTYYV
+1 MLEKSWDKMSIEEQERVRKEEQEKFSRMYPIVASANAIHANTAAAARKMAIEYWKKNHPNGV
-14 MDTPLVLQ
+14 TINTIIGDVDIDTKSIKDSLFHGLVQGKLDAVPT
-22 LIGMKPLPLEIDGSK
+22 LKAGMEKAAYISTMKDFDG
-37 IEHILAHDGM
+37 
-47 SLDVLKSLPAA
+47 
-58 ISNPLMV
+58 NPLQNHFF
-65 LDSYANRKVVVV
+65 LYK
-77 ELHDLNDA
+77 
-85 TIIVPIDVDQRR
+85 
-97 GHTIVN
+97 
-103 ILNNA
+103 
-108 YGKNPREKNPDGS
+108 
-121 WTQKKGTDFSWFVRE
+121 TDFSGEE
-136 NIEKGRVL
+136 NYVLCRIRTNDAKQRL
-144 YIDIEKSTQWT
+144 YIHEVMKASEFVQQKSDALQ
-155 RSDRGDSPNGG
+155 SQLANGNHQQLRGIALYKNMITDFLQGVNG
-166 NSLNALSNFIISEDF
+166 SFYPE
-181 QKVKTR
+181 Q
-187 SDLERFTKEKEEE
+187 KEE
-200 KNMSTYLD
+200 KKM
-208 RDTFFKDK
+208 
-216 EDGVNLITNDSW
+216 
-228 FKFDEKWL
+228 
-236 HDWVE
+236 
-241 EQGRWESFEHF
+241 
-252 EVTYTDDD
+252 
-260 VYSAKF
+260 
-266 DAEEAGL
+266 
-273 TIKETLTE
+273 
-281 EGTRKYGDTEIQ
+281 
-293 GWVENVMYQEM
+293 
-304 SRIGE
+304 
-309 EKGAVITDTTADV
+309 AVSNAAM
-322 YHQEISDSL
+322 YHQEIANSL

-336 SLEDNA
+336 SLHEEDA
-342 AKELRGIADDL
+342 AQL
-353 HTSMKNV
+353 HRAVKNLHVSMEKV

-377 ATRHE
+377 AARHE

-388 EAAGDARSEG
+388 EAVGDARSEG

-609 LRAESPYRKE
+609 LRAESPYCKE

>member
-1 MSGQVNVRNTYYV
+1 MLEKSWDKMSIEEQERVRKEEQEKFSRMYPIVASANAIHANTAAAARKMAIEYWKKNHPNGV
-14 MDTPLVLQ
+14 TINTIIGDVDIDTKSIKDSLFHGLVQGKLDAVPT
-22 LIGMKPLPLEIDGSK
+22 LKAGMEKAAYISTMKDFDG
-37 IEHILAHDGM
+37 
-47 SLDVLKSLPAA
+47 
-58 ISNPLMV
+58 NPLQNHFF
-65 LDSYANRKVVVV
+65 LYK
-77 ELHDLNDA
+77 
-85 TIIVPIDVDQRR
+85 
-97 GHTIVN
+97 
-103 ILNNA
+103 
-108 YGKNPREKNPDGS
+108 
-121 WTQKKGTDFSWFVRE
+121 TDFSGEE
-136 NIEKGRVL
+136 NYVLCRIRTNDAKQRL
-144 YIDIEKSTQWT
+144 YIHEVMKASEFVQQKSDALQ
-155 RSDRGDSPNGG
+155 SQLANGNHQQLRGIALYKNMITDFLQGVNG
-166 NSLNALSNFIISEDF
+166 SFYPE
-181 QKVKTR
+181 Q
-187 SDLERFTKEKEEE
+187 KEE
-200 KNMSTYLD
+200 KKM
-208 RDTFFKDK
+208 
-216 EDGVNLITNDSW
+216 
-228 FKFDEKWL
+228 
-236 HDWVE
+236 
-241 EQGRWESFEHF
+241 
-252 EVTYTDDD
+252 
-260 VYSAKF
+260 
-266 DAEEAGL
+266 
-273 TIKETLTE
+273 
-281 EGTRKYGDTEIQ
+281 
-293 GWVENVMYQEM
+293 
-304 SRIGE
+304 
-309 EKGAVITDTTADV
+309 AVSNAAM
-322 YHQEISDSL
+322 YHQEIADSL

-336 SLEDNA
+336 SLHEEDA
-342 AKELRGIADDL
+342 AQL
-353 HTSMKNV
+353 HRAVKNLHVSMEKV

-586 ETERTIARS
+586 ETERTIARN

>member
-1 MSGQVNVRNTYYV
+1 MLEKSWDKMSIEEQERVRKEEQEKFSRMYPIVASANAIHANTAAAARKMAIEYWKKNHPNGV
-14 MDTPLVLQ
+14 TINTIIGDVDIDTKSIKDSLFHGLVQGKLDAVPT
-22 LIGMKPLPLEIDGSK
+22 LKAGMEKAAYISTMKDFDG
-37 IEHILAHDGM
+37 
-47 SLDVLKSLPAA
+47 
-58 ISNPLMV
+58 NPLQNHFF
-65 LDSYANRKVVVV
+65 LYK
-77 ELHDLNDA
+77 
-85 TIIVPIDVDQRR
+85 
-97 GHTIVN
+97 
-103 ILNNA
+103 
-108 YGKNPREKNPDGS
+108 
-121 WTQKKGTDFSWFVRE
+121 TDFSGEE
-136 NIEKGRVL
+136 NYVLCRIRTNDAKQRL
-144 YIDIEKSTQWT
+144 YIHEVMKASEFVQQKSDALQSQLANGNHQQLRGIALYKNMITDFLQGVNGSFYPEK
-155 RSDRGDSPNGG
+155 
-166 NSLNALSNFIISEDF
+166 
-181 QKVKTR
+181 
-187 SDLERFTKEKEEE
+187 KEE
-200 KNMSTYLD
+200 KKM
-208 RDTFFKDK
+208 
-216 EDGVNLITNDSW
+216 
-228 FKFDEKWL
+228 
-236 HDWVE
+236 
-241 EQGRWESFEHF
+241 
-252 EVTYTDDD
+252 
-260 VYSAKF
+260 
-266 DAEEAGL
+266 
-273 TIKETLTE
+273 
-281 EGTRKYGDTEIQ
+281 
-293 GWVENVMYQEM
+293 
-304 SRIGE
+304 
-309 EKGAVITDTTADV
+309 AVSNAAM
-322 YHQEISDSL
+322 YHQEIADSL

-336 SLEDNA
+336 SLHEEDA
-342 AKELRGIADDL
+342 AQL
-353 HTSMKNV
+353 HRAVKNLHVSMEKV

-377 ATRHE
+377 AARHE

-577 KDSKAERSM
+577 KDSKSERSM

>member
-1 MSGQVNVRNTYYV
+1 MLEKSWDKMSIEEQERVRKEEQEKFSRMYPIVASANAIHANTAAAARKMAIEYWKKNHPNGV
-14 MDTPLVLQ
+14 TINTIIGDVDIDTKSIKDSLFHGLVQGKLDAVPT
-22 LIGMKPLPLEIDGSK
+22 LKAGMEKAAYISTMKDFDG
-37 IEHILAHDGM
+37 
-47 SLDVLKSLPAA
+47 
-58 ISNPLMV
+58 NPLQNHFF
-65 LDSYANRKVVVV
+65 LYK
-77 ELHDLNDA
+77 
-85 TIIVPIDVDQRR
+85 
-97 GHTIVN
+97 
-103 ILNNA
+103 
-108 YGKNPREKNPDGS
+108 
-121 WTQKKGTDFSWFVRE
+121 TDFSGEE
-136 NIEKGRVL
+136 NYVLCRIRTNDAKQRL
-144 YIDIEKSTQWT
+144 YIHEVMKASEFVQQKSDALQ
-155 RSDRGDSPNGG
+155 SQLANGNHQQLRGIALYKNMITDFLQGVNG
-166 NSLNALSNFIISEDF
+166 SFYPE
-181 QKVKTR
+181 Q
-187 SDLERFTKEKEEE
+187 KEE
-200 KNMSTYLD
+200 KKM
-208 RDTFFKDK
+208 
-216 EDGVNLITNDSW
+216 
-228 FKFDEKWL
+228 
-236 HDWVE
+236 
-241 EQGRWESFEHF
+241 
-252 EVTYTDDD
+252 
-260 VYSAKF
+260 
-266 DAEEAGL
+266 
-273 TIKETLTE
+273 
-281 EGTRKYGDTEIQ
+281 
-293 GWVENVMYQEM
+293 
-304 SRIGE
+304 
-309 EKGAVITDTTADV
+309 AVSNAAM
-322 YHQEISDSL
+322 YHQEIANSL
-331 TVAEE
+331 TSAEE
-336 SLEDNA
+336 FLHEEDA
-342 AKELRGIADDL
+342 AQL
-353 HTSMKNV
+353 HRAVKNLHVSMEKV

-377 ATRHE
+377 AARHE

>member
-1 MSGQVNVRNTYYV
+1 MLEKSWDKMSIEEQERVRKEEQEKFSRMYPIVASANAIHANTAAAARKMAIEYWKKNHPNGV
-14 MDTPLVLQ
+14 TINTIIGDVDIDTKSIKDSLFHGLVQGKLDAVPT
-22 LIGMKPLPLEIDGSK
+22 LKAGMEKAAYISTMKDFDG
-37 IEHILAHDGM
+37 
-47 SLDVLKSLPAA
+47 
-58 ISNPLMV
+58 NPLQNHFF
-65 LDSYANRKVVVV
+65 LYK
-77 ELHDLNDA
+77 
-85 TIIVPIDVDQRR
+85 
-97 GHTIVN
+97 
-103 ILNNA
+103 
-108 YGKNPREKNPDGS
+108 
-121 WTQKKGTDFSWFVRE
+121 TDFSGEE
-136 NIEKGRVL
+136 NYVLCRIRTNDAKQRL
-144 YIDIEKSTQWT
+144 YIHEVMKASEFVQQKSDALQ
-155 RSDRGDSPNGG
+155 SQLANGNHQQLRGIALYKNMITDFLQGVNG
-166 NSLNALSNFIISEDF
+166 SFYPE
-181 QKVKTR
+181 Q
-187 SDLERFTKEKEEE
+187 KEE
-200 KNMSTYLD
+200 KKM
-208 RDTFFKDK
+208 
-216 EDGVNLITNDSW
+216 
-228 FKFDEKWL
+228 
-236 HDWVE
+236 
-241 EQGRWESFEHF
+241 
-252 EVTYTDDD
+252 
-260 VYSAKF
+260 
-266 DAEEAGL
+266 
-273 TIKETLTE
+273 
-281 EGTRKYGDTEIQ
+281 
-293 GWVENVMYQEM
+293 
-304 SRIGE
+304 
-309 EKGAVITDTTADV
+309 AVSNATM
-322 YHQEISDSL
+322 YHQEIANSL

-336 SLEDNA
+336 SLHEEDA
-342 AKELRGIADDL
+342 AQL
-353 HTSMKNV
+353 HRAVKNLHVSMEKV

-377 ATRHE
+377 AARHE

-577 KDSKAERSM
+577 KDSKSERSM

>member
-1 MSGQVNVRNTYYV
+1 MSMNLMGRKKGNIVLEKSWDKMSIEEQERVRKEEQEKFSRMYPIVASANAIHANTAAAARKMAIEYWKKNHPNGV
-14 MDTPLVLQ
+14 TINTIIGDVDIDTKSIKDSLFHGLVQGKLDAVPT
-22 LIGMKPLPLEIDGSK
+22 LKAGMEKAAYISTMKDFDG
-37 IEHILAHDGM
+37 
-47 SLDVLKSLPAA
+47 
-58 ISNPLMV
+58 NPLQNHFF
-65 LDSYANRKVVVV
+65 LYK
-77 ELHDLNDA
+77 
-85 TIIVPIDVDQRR
+85 
-97 GHTIVN
+97 
-103 ILNNA
+103 
-108 YGKNPREKNPDGS
+108 
-121 WTQKKGTDFSWFVRE
+121 TDFSGEE
-136 NIEKGRVL
+136 NYVLCRIRTNNAKQRL
-144 YIDIEKSTQWT
+144 YIHEVMKASEFVQQKSDALQSQLANRNHQQLRGIALYKNMITDFLQGVNGSFYPEKK
-155 RSDRGDSPNGG
+155 
-166 NSLNALSNFIISEDF
+166 E
-181 QKVKTR
+181 
-187 SDLERFTKEKEEE
+187 EKE
-200 KNMSTYLD
+200 M
-208 RDTFFKDK
+208 
-216 EDGVNLITNDSW
+216 
-228 FKFDEKWL
+228 
-236 HDWVE
+236 
-241 EQGRWESFEHF
+241 
-252 EVTYTDDD
+252 
-260 VYSAKF
+260 
-266 DAEEAGL
+266 
-273 TIKETLTE
+273 
-281 EGTRKYGDTEIQ
+281 
-293 GWVENVMYQEM
+293 
-304 SRIGE
+304 
-309 EKGAVITDTTADV
+309 AVSNASM
-322 YHQEISDSL
+322 YHQEIADSL

-336 SLEDNA
+336 SLHEEE
-342 AKELRGIADDL
+342 AKQL
-353 HTSMKNV
+353 HSAVKNLHVSMEKV

-494 EMYSTSRRA
+494 EMYFTSRRA
-503 VKDAYYSVKL
+503 VKDAYYSIKL

>member
-1 MSGQVNVRNTYYV
+1 MSGQLNVRNTYYV

-187 SDLERFTKEKEEE
+187 GDLERFTKEKEEE
-200 KNMSTYLD
+200 KNMVDDNKVPSEAVD
-208 RDTFFKDK
+208 VVFAQENRK
-216 EDGVNLITNDSW
+216 IT
-228 FKFDEKWL
+228 
-236 HDWVE
+236 
-241 EQGRWESFEHF
+241 
-252 EVTYTDDD
+252 
-260 VYSAKF
+260 
-266 DAEEAGL
+266 
-273 TIKETLTE
+273 
-281 EGTRKYGDTEIQ
+281 TEIEP
-293 GWVENVMYQEM
+293 VK
-304 SRIGE
+304 S
-309 EKGAVITDTTADV
+309 DADV

-342 AKELRGIADDL
+342 AKELRSIADDL

-377 ATRHE
+377 VPRHE
-382 NIVRRI
+382 NIIRTI
-388 EAAGDARSEG
+388 EQAGDAKSEG
-398 KSEEEC
+398 KSDEEC
-404 SDALIDAQESLRE
+404 SKAIHEAQESMRE
-417 GTAYMEERCAA
+417 GTAYMQERCEL
-428 ILRREKEYQEELAGL
+428 ILQREKEYQEQIEGL
-443 RARIEELERERE
+443 RRRIEELERERA
-455 VRAQLPEELA
+455 VPGGACPLPCRLYGVPRCDRCDAQGGKEP
-465 RCLAA
+465 AA
-470 STEFLAAVEDLRRE
+470 HCCIRDVCC
-484 AKAQP
+484 
-489 RIIAS
+489 I
-494 EMYSTSRRA
+494 
-503 VKDAYYSVKL
+503 
-513 APTKVKNYLRQRAQ
+513 
-527 KAIDGVLHSV
+527 
-537 ASVFDEG
+537 
-544 IAALEQRRAGILR
+544 AGICKRSLLLR
-557 KSHEMQSASEF
+557 
-568 YRDALEEAL
+568 
-577 KDSKAERSM
+577 
-586 ETERTIARS
+586 ETCAD
-595 MAKAGFGAYAIEKV
+595 
-609 LRAESPYRKE
+609 
-619 MEQGDAKN
+619 QD
-627 IAKDAVQETKEQREE
+627 
-642 KTR
+642 

>member
-1 MSGQVNVRNTYYV
+1 MLEKSWDKMSIEEQERVRKEEQEKFSRMYPIVASANAIHANTAAAARKMAIEYWKKNHPNGV
-14 MDTPLVLQ
+14 TINTIIGDVDIDTKSIKDSLFHGLVQGKLDAVPT
-22 LIGMKPLPLEIDGSK
+22 LKAGMEKAAYISTMKDFDG
-37 IEHILAHDGM
+37 
-47 SLDVLKSLPAA
+47 
-58 ISNPLMV
+58 NPLQNHFF
-65 LDSYANRKVVVV
+65 LYK
-77 ELHDLNDA
+77 
-85 TIIVPIDVDQRR
+85 
-97 GHTIVN
+97 
-103 ILNNA
+103 
-108 YGKNPREKNPDGS
+108 
-121 WTQKKGTDFSWFVRE
+121 TDFSGEE
-136 NIEKGRVL
+136 NYVLCRIRTNDAKQRL
-144 YIDIEKSTQWT
+144 YIHEVMKASEFVQQKSDALQ
-155 RSDRGDSPNGG
+155 SQLANGNHQQLRGIALYKNMITDFLKGVNG
-166 NSLNALSNFIISEDF
+166 SFYPE
-181 QKVKTR
+181 Q
-187 SDLERFTKEKEEE
+187 KEE
-200 KNMSTYLD
+200 KKM
-208 RDTFFKDK
+208 
-216 EDGVNLITNDSW
+216 
-228 FKFDEKWL
+228 
-236 HDWVE
+236 
-241 EQGRWESFEHF
+241 
-252 EVTYTDDD
+252 
-260 VYSAKF
+260 
-266 DAEEAGL
+266 
-273 TIKETLTE
+273 
-281 EGTRKYGDTEIQ
+281 
-293 GWVENVMYQEM
+293 
-304 SRIGE
+304 
-309 EKGAVITDTTADV
+309 AVSNATM
-322 YHQEISDSL
+322 YHQEIANSL

-336 SLEDNA
+336 SLHEEDA
-342 AKELRGIADDL
+342 AQL
-353 HTSMKNV
+353 HRAVKNLHVSMEKV

-377 ATRHE
+377 AARHE

>member
-1 MSGQVNVRNTYYV
+1 MNLMGRKKGNIMLEKSWDKMSIEEQERVRKEEQEKFSRMYPIVASANAIHANTAAAARKMAIEYWKKNHPNGV
-14 MDTPLVLQ
+14 TINTIIGDVDIDTKSIKDSLFHGLVQGKLDAVPT
-22 LIGMKPLPLEIDGSK
+22 LKAGMEKAAYISTMKDFDG
-37 IEHILAHDGM
+37 
-47 SLDVLKSLPAA
+47 
-58 ISNPLMV
+58 NPLQNHFF
-65 LDSYANRKVVVV
+65 LYK
-77 ELHDLNDA
+77 
-85 TIIVPIDVDQRR
+85 
-97 GHTIVN
+97 
-103 ILNNA
+103 
-108 YGKNPREKNPDGS
+108 
-121 WTQKKGTDFSWFVRE
+121 TDFSGEE
-136 NIEKGRVL
+136 NYVLCRIRTNDAKQRL
-144 YIDIEKSTQWT
+144 YIHEVMKASEFVQQKSDALQ
-155 RSDRGDSPNGG
+155 SQLANGNHQQLRGIALYKNMITDFLKGVNG
-166 NSLNALSNFIISEDF
+166 SFYPE
-181 QKVKTR
+181 Q
-187 SDLERFTKEKEEE
+187 KEE
-200 KNMSTYLD
+200 KKM
-208 RDTFFKDK
+208 
-216 EDGVNLITNDSW
+216 
-228 FKFDEKWL
+228 
-236 HDWVE
+236 
-241 EQGRWESFEHF
+241 
-252 EVTYTDDD
+252 
-260 VYSAKF
+260 
-266 DAEEAGL
+266 
-273 TIKETLTE
+273 
-281 EGTRKYGDTEIQ
+281 
-293 GWVENVMYQEM
+293 
-304 SRIGE
+304 
-309 EKGAVITDTTADV
+309 AVSNAAM
-322 YHQEISDSL
+322 YHQEIANSL

-336 SLEDNA
+336 SLHEEDA
-342 AKELRGIADDL
+342 AQL
-353 HTSMKNV
+353 HRAVKNLHVSMEKV

-377 ATRHE
+377 AARHE

-577 KDSKAERSM
+577 KDSKSERSM

>member
-1 MSGQVNVRNTYYV
+1 MLEKSWDKMSIEEQERVRKEEQEKFSRMYPIVASANAIHANTAAAARKMAIEYWKKNHPNGV
-14 MDTPLVLQ
+14 TINTIIGDVDIDTKSIKDSLFHGLVQGKLDAVPT
-22 LIGMKPLPLEIDGSK
+22 LKAGMEKAAYISTMKDFDG
-37 IEHILAHDGM
+37 
-47 SLDVLKSLPAA
+47 
-58 ISNPLMV
+58 NPLQNHFF
-65 LDSYANRKVVVV
+65 LYK
-77 ELHDLNDA
+77 
-85 TIIVPIDVDQRR
+85 
-97 GHTIVN
+97 
-103 ILNNA
+103 
-108 YGKNPREKNPDGS
+108 
-121 WTQKKGTDFSWFVRE
+121 TDFSGEE
-136 NIEKGRVL
+136 NYVLCRIRTNDAKQRL
-144 YIDIEKSTQWT
+144 YIHEVMKASEFVQQKSDALQ
-155 RSDRGDSPNGG
+155 SQLANGNHQQLRGIALYKNMITDFLQGVNG
-166 NSLNALSNFIISEDF
+166 SFYPE
-181 QKVKTR
+181 Q
-187 SDLERFTKEKEEE
+187 KEE
-200 KNMSTYLD
+200 KKM
-208 RDTFFKDK
+208 
-216 EDGVNLITNDSW
+216 
-228 FKFDEKWL
+228 
-236 HDWVE
+236 
-241 EQGRWESFEHF
+241 
-252 EVTYTDDD
+252 
-260 VYSAKF
+260 
-266 DAEEAGL
+266 
-273 TIKETLTE
+273 
-281 EGTRKYGDTEIQ
+281 
-293 GWVENVMYQEM
+293 
-304 SRIGE
+304 
-309 EKGAVITDTTADV
+309 AVSNAAM
-322 YHQEISDSL
+322 YHQEIANSL
-331 TVAEE
+331 TSAEE
-336 SLEDNA
+336 FLHEEDA
-342 AKELRGIADDL
+342 AQL
-353 HTSMKNV
+353 HRAVKNLHVSMEKV

-377 ATRHE
+377 AARHE

-404 SDALIDAQESLRE
+404 NDALIDAQESLRE

-503 VKDAYYSVKL
+503 VKNAYYSVKL

>member
-1 MSGQVNVRNTYYV
+1 MLEKSWDKMSIEEQERVRKEEQEKFSRMYPIVASANAIHANTAAAARKMAIEYWKKNHPNGV
-14 MDTPLVLQ
+14 TINTIIGDVDIDTKSIKDSLFHGLVQGKLDAVPT
-22 LIGMKPLPLEIDGSK
+22 LKAGMEKAAYISTMKDFDG
-37 IEHILAHDGM
+37 
-47 SLDVLKSLPAA
+47 
-58 ISNPLMV
+58 NPLQNHFF
-65 LDSYANRKVVVV
+65 LYK
-77 ELHDLNDA
+77 
-85 TIIVPIDVDQRR
+85 
-97 GHTIVN
+97 
-103 ILNNA
+103 
-108 YGKNPREKNPDGS
+108 
-121 WTQKKGTDFSWFVRE
+121 TDFSGEE
-136 NIEKGRVL
+136 NYVLCRIRTNDAKQRL
-144 YIDIEKSTQWT
+144 YIHEVMKASEFVQQKSDALQ
-155 RSDRGDSPNGG
+155 SQLANGNHQQLRGIALYKNMITDFLQGVNG
-166 NSLNALSNFIISEDF
+166 SFYPE
-181 QKVKTR
+181 Q
-187 SDLERFTKEKEEE
+187 KEE
-200 KNMSTYLD
+200 KKM
-208 RDTFFKDK
+208 
-216 EDGVNLITNDSW
+216 
-228 FKFDEKWL
+228 
-236 HDWVE
+236 
-241 EQGRWESFEHF
+241 
-252 EVTYTDDD
+252 
-260 VYSAKF
+260 
-266 DAEEAGL
+266 
-273 TIKETLTE
+273 
-281 EGTRKYGDTEIQ
+281 
-293 GWVENVMYQEM
+293 
-304 SRIGE
+304 
-309 EKGAVITDTTADV
+309 AVSNAAM
-322 YHQEISDSL
+322 YHQEIANSL
-331 TVAEE
+331 TSAEE
-336 SLEDNA
+336 FLHEEDA
-342 AKELRGIADDL
+342 AQL
-353 HTSMKNV
+353 HRAVKNLHVSMEKV

-377 ATRHE
+377 AARHE

-527 KAIDGVLHSV
+527 KAIDGVLHGV

-609 LRAESPYRKE
+609 LCAESPYRKE